1 LDSVRELDAERVL
14 ALTRYGG
21 RGRTSGV
28 DLGGM
33 SEAASVFRIRDRK
46 VREFVT
52 YNDRRLA
59 LADLGPER

>member
-1 LDSVRELDAERVL
+1 
-14 ALTRYGG
+14 
-21 RGRTSGV
+21 
-28 DLGGM
+28 M